1 VTQRHLKTALLSAAL
16 VCFSLA
22 PKPVQ
27 AQQARL
33 EVFADRIAQCYIERA
48 PEQARRWLGT
58 LPGTREEGTVYRRSF
73 GFEVCAEIVNIG
85 DVWMTSMNRQRQ
97 RDLVAA
103 AVLRTDYPSF
113 PDALPPQT
121 PTGTWLNRQ
130 IAALTPQAQV
140 DRTAV
145 QMLMFGDCLAR
156 RQWPAVTR
164 LLRSERRSDM
174 ERAAIGELRP
184 HLAGCLP
191 VGLTLRIDPQVV
203 RTVVTEP
210 VYHILLDTPADLSRA
225 STGTVTGRR

>member
-1 VTQRHLKTALLSAAL
+1 MTPSHLRAALLSVTFL
-16 VCFSLA
+16 CLGMQPELA
-22 PKPVQ
+22 R

-33 EVFADRIAQCYIERA
+33 EVYADRIAQCYIERA

-85 DVWMTSMNRQRQ
+85 DVWMTSMDRQRQ

-156 RQWPAVTR
+156 RQWPAVAR
-164 LLRSERRSDM
+164 LLRSERDRTWSARRSASFARIS
-174 ERAAIGELRP
+174 RAAFPRALRCGSIP
-184 HLAGCLP
+184 
-191 VGLTLRIDPQVV
+191 RSF

-210 VYHILLDTPADLSRA
+210 VYHILLDTPADLSPG
-225 STGTVTGRR
+225 STGR

>member
-1 VTQRHLKTALLSAAL
+1 MAPRHLETALLSAAL
-16 VCFSLA
+16 LCFSLEPNPA
-22 PKPVQ
+22 Q

-33 EVFADRIAQCYIERA
+33 EIYADRIAQCYIERA

-58 LPGTREEGTVYRRSF
+58 LPGTREEGTVYRRTF

-85 DVWMTSMNRQRQ
+85 DVWMTNIDRQRQ

-113 PDALPPQT
+113 PDALPAPA

-130 IAALTPQAQV
+130 IAALTAQSPV
-140 DRTAV
+140 NRTAL

-156 RQWPAVTR
+156 GQWPAVTR
-164 LLRSERRSDM
+164 LIRAERRSEA
-174 ERAAIGELRP
+174 ERAAINELRP
-184 HLAGCLP
+184 HLASCLP
-191 VGLTLRIDPQVV
+191 AGLTLRIDPQVV

-210 VYHILLDTPADLSRA
+210 VYHILLDTPADLSR
-225 STGTVTGRR
+225 G